1 MKNLIG
7 LLSITLLVL
16 TVSVLSVQ
24 EVKAQTATVPLAI
37 TVNGA
42 LVVTDA
48 AMDNAAGKNPTL
60 NVNLSVTPDLGAAN
74 VTGSANFRIRT
85 NQTMWTLS
93 AAKTALVANGT
104 GIAETD
110 ILLDVVKTAGSNAN
124 ASAGALQAPFTAQT
138 NISSIMTTAT
148 TVLAGTA
155 ITSSAR
161 DSSNTNNY
169 LNIATTYT
177 IPQDFFFTPGTGNA
191 TSTITYTLSSP

>member
-85 NQTMWTLS
+85 NQAMWTLS

-124 ASAGALQAPFTAQT
+124 ASAGALQSPFTAQT

-161 DSSNTNNY
+161 DSSNANNY